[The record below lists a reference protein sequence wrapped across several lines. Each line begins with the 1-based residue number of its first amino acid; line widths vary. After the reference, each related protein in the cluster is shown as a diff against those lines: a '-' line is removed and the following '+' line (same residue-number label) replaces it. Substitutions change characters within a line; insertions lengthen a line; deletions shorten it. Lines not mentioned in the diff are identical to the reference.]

1 MVRRISVLSA
11 LAALV
16 AALAVPAA
24 SAQTTYSGQATALNA
39 SVFGNTITAGD
50 TGPLPSAGG
59 SQTASLASVNLL
71 GLVSADLLEGTTSAS
86 GSQSTSRAS
95 VADLAVG
102 LLGLE
107 VGVVE
112 SQTTASCNGSTPS
125 VSGGSQLVN
134 VSFNGQSLGT
144 IATPNVKLSVL
155 GITIVLNEQT
165 SSTSGS
171 TGDITVNAVHVTGPG
186 IDIVVASSH
195 SDITCG

>member
-1 MVRRISVLSA
+1 VLRQISLFTA

-24 SAQTTYSGQATALNA
+24 SAQTTYSGQATALSA
-39 SVFGNTITAGD
+39 SVFGNAITAGD
-50 TGPLPSAGG
+50 TGPLPSSGG
-59 SQTASLASVNLL
+59 SQTASLASINLL
-71 GLVSADLLEGTTSAS
+71 GLLSVDVLKGTTSAS
-86 GSQSTSRAS
+86 GSESTSQAS
-95 VADLAVG
+95 VADLVVG

-107 VGVVE
+107 VDVVQ

-125 VSGGSQLVN
+125 VSGSSELVN

-144 IATPNVKLSVL
+144 ITTPNLTLSLL

-171 TGDITVNAVHVTGPG
+171 TGDITVNAVHITGPA